1 MLKFE
6 HVTKTYKGGKKA
18 VNDLTLNIDKG
29 EFVCFIG
36 PSGCGK
42 TTTMKMINRL
52 IEPTEGIIFINDK
65 DIMAEDPVK
74 LRRSIGY
81 VIQQIGLMPHMTIRE
96 NIVLVPKL
104 LKWSEEKKQERAKEL
119 IKLVDLPE
127 EFLDRYPYELSGGQQ
142 QRIGVLRALAAE
154 QNLILMD
161 EPFGAL
167 DPITRDSLQE
177 EFKNLQKELGKTI
190 IFVTHDMDEA
200 IKLADRIVIMKDGE
214 IVQFDTP
221 DEILRNPAN
230 SFVEDF
236 IGKDRLIEAKPDVT
250 QVAQIMNTN
259 PVSITADKSLQAAI
273 TVMKEKRVDTL
284 LVVDEGNV
292 LKGFIDVEQID
303 LNRRTA
309 TSVMDII
316 EKNVFYVYE
325 DTLLRDTVQRI
336 LKRGYKYIPVVDKD
350 KRLVGIVT
358 RASLVDIVYDS
369 IWGTVEDAT
378 ENQEE
383 QADSKTTEPEMKRE
397 G

>member
-1 MLKFE
+1 MLRFE
-6 HVTKTYKGGKKA
+6 HVSKIYKGGKTA
-18 VNDLTLNIDKG
+18 VNDLNLDIDRG
-29 EFVCFIG
+29 EFICFIG

-52 IEPTEGIIFINDK
+52 IEPTEGQIFINDK
-65 DIMAEDPVK
+65 DIMKEDPVK

-104 LKWSEEKKQERAKEL
+104 LKWSEEKKNERAKEL

-127 EFLDRYPYELSGGQQ
+127 EYLDRYPYELSGGQQ

-177 EFKNLQKELGKTI
+177 EFKNLQRELGKTI

-200 IKLADRIVIMKDGE
+200 IKLADRIVIMRGGE
-214 IVQFDTP
+214 VVQFDTP
-221 DEILRNPAN
+221 DEILRNPADK
-230 SFVEDF
+230 FVEDF
-236 IGKDRLIEAKPDVT
+236 IGKDRLIEARPNVT
-250 QVAQIMNTN
+250 NVEQIMNKA

-273 TVMKEKRVDTL
+273 QLMKDRRVDTL
-284 LVVDEGNV
+284 LVTDDQNV
-292 LKGFIDVEQID
+292 LKGIIDVEAIEH
-303 LNRRTA
+303 NRRTA
-309 TSVMDII
+309 TSVVDILD
-316 EKNVFYVYE
+316 KNVFYVRK
-325 DTLLRDTVQRI
+325 DALLRDTMQRI
-336 LKRGYKYIPVVDKD
+336 LKRGFKYVPVVDEKN
-350 KRLVGIVT
+350 RLVGIVT

-369 IWGTVEDAT
+369 IWGDLEET
-378 ENQEE
+378 EAVAEQQKEE
-383 QADSKTTEPEMKRE
+383 VHE
-397 G
+397 